1 MSDESTQV
9 NTICPVC
16 GQPVQMD
23 MPPITPDP
31 QFPGHQAP
39 EVTPRIFRVCSS
51 ACALMTEHDPER
63 YRVAA
68 ESNAVA
74 RPAAP

>member
-1 MSDESTQV
+1 MSDESTQM

-16 GQPVQMD
+16 GHPVQMD
-23 MPPITPDP
+23 MPPITADP
-31 QFPGHQAP
+31 QFPGHHAQ
-39 EVTPRIFRVCSS
+39 EGTPRIYRVCSP
-51 ACALMTEHDPER
+51 ACALMTKNDPER